1 MTIFSKNLI
10 ALVLRESDFNLSLTL
25 VNFVNPS
32 FVFDIRISAKNVLP
46 ILRAQL
52 LIFCPYVK

>member
-32 FVFDIRISAKNVLP
+32 FVSDIRISAKNVLP
-46 ILRAQL
+46 ILRYQL